1 MAIKTST
8 QNETQKENLIPSQ
21 RLKMRRCG
29 LFSSLKH
36 FILFVPIHF
45 FSYRSAPFICLI
57 GHKLQGPKIYV
68 VLDKTKF
75 PDFRK
80 KLGFSGGQ
88 NILFK
93 QCIYHVFFL
102 IRDIL
107 RRNWVIFRYAA
118 ACRNRNPH
126 HKQIG
131 FYLGLK
137 LKLDSG
143 ISVTVWQ
150 YCVGDYSGM
159 VLKLS

>member
-8 QNETQKENLIPSQ
+8 QKKLQKENLIPSQ

-29 LFSSLKH
+29 LFSSLQH

-45 FSYRSAPFICLI
+45 FSCRSAPFICLI

-68 VLDKTKF
+68 VLNKTKF
-75 PDFRK
+75 PHFRK
-80 KLGFSGGQ
+80 KLGISGGFKTY
-88 NILFK
+88 FK
-93 QCIYHVFFL
+93 QCIYHVLFL

-126 HKQIG
+126 
-131 FYLGLK
+131 LK
-137 LKLDSG
+137 TTEIQHFLYTQS
-143 ISVTVWQ
+143 
-150 YCVGDYSGM
+150 
-159 VLKLS
+159 